1 MPAIPVP
8 EHGKDGRR
16 VFEDP
21 AVLESSTTAVCTV
34 QVQDYLLWCSQ
45 QVGSMSVEES
55 ISDVATA
62 NLQLAQHQQL
72 WAEIEA
78 REETYQQAVDMGE
91 ELQSQD
97 RRNRK
102 EVRRRVIETE
112 VAGGKACKRALVL
125 VLQVLKKLDHL
136 QAERDRLEK
145 QWSQKQSWLEG
156 VLLEQVFYRDVDNM
170 DRISSSQ
177 EVHQRSSVLQRT
189 VRPYC

>member
-1 MPAIPVP
+1 MPEIPVS
-8 EHGKDGRR
+8 EYGKDGTR
-16 VFEDP
+16 VFEDS
-21 AVLESSTTAVCTV
+21 AVLKSLTTAFCTV

-102 EVRRRVIETE
+102 EVRRTVIETE
-112 VAGGKACKRALVL
+112 VGM
-125 VLQVLKKLDHL
+125 Q
-136 QAERDRLEK
+136 Q
-145 QWSQKQSWLEG
+145 EG
-156 VLLEQVFYRDVDNM
+156 
-170 DRISSSQ
+170 
-177 EVHQRSSVLQRT
+177 
-189 VRPYC
+189 RPLNECWFWFFRC

>member
-1 MPAIPVP
+1 MF
-8 EHGKDGRR
+8 D
-16 VFEDP
+16 DP
-21 AVLESSTTAVCTV
+21 AVLKSSTTAFCTV

-45 QVGSMSVEES
+45 QVGAMSVEES

-102 EVRRRVIETE
+102 EARRRVIETE
-112 VAGGKACKRALVL
+112 AGGAAGGKAFK
-125 VLQVLKKLDHL
+125 
-136 QAERDRLEK
+136 
-145 QWSQKQSWLEG
+145 
-156 VLLEQVFYRDVDNM
+156 
-170 DRISSSQ
+170 
-177 EVHQRSSVLQRT
+177 
-189 VRPYC
+189 

>member
-1 MPAIPVP
+1 MPEVPVS
-8 EHGKDGRR
+8 EHGKEGTR
-16 VFEDP
+16 VLEEP
-21 AVLESSTTAVCTV
+21 AVLRSLTTAFYTV

-102 EVRRRVIETE
+102 EVRRTGIETE
-112 VAGGKACKRALVL
+112 GGGR
-125 VLQVLKKLDHL
+125 
-136 QAERDRLEK
+136 
-145 QWSQKQSWLEG
+145 
-156 VLLEQVFYRDVDNM
+156 
-170 DRISSSQ
+170 Q
-177 EVHQRSSVLQRT
+177 EVRLLNECWFWFFR
-189 VRPYC
+189 C

>member
-1 MPAIPVP
+1 MPEIPVS
-8 EHGKDGRR
+8 EHGKDGTP
-16 VFEDP
+16 VFEDL
-21 AVLESSTTAVCTV
+21 AVLKSLTMFCTV

-97 RRNRK
+97 RGNRK
-102 EVRRRVIETE
+102 EVRRTVIETE
-112 VAGGKACKRALVL
+112 GGGSRRVGL
-125 VLQVLKKLDHL
+125 
-136 QAERDRLEK
+136 
-145 QWSQKQSWLEG
+145 
-156 VLLEQVFYRDVDNM
+156 
-170 DRISSSQ
+170 
-177 EVHQRSSVLQRT
+177 
-189 VRPYC
+189 

>member
-1 MPAIPVP
+1 MPEIPVP
-8 EHGKDGRR
+8 EHGKDGTR
-16 VFEDP
+16 VFDDP
-21 AVLESSTTAVCTV
+21 AVQKSSSTAFCTL

-102 EVRRRVIETE
+102 EVRRTVRET
-112 VAGGKACKRALVL
+112 GGKAFK
-125 VLQVLKKLDHL
+125 
-136 QAERDRLEK
+136 
-145 QWSQKQSWLEG
+145 
-156 VLLEQVFYRDVDNM
+156 
-170 DRISSSQ
+170 
-177 EVHQRSSVLQRT
+177 
-189 VRPYC
+189 

>member
-1 MPAIPVP
+1 M
-8 EHGKDGRR
+8 
-16 VFEDP
+16 
-21 AVLESSTTAVCTV
+21 LESSTTAFCTV

-102 EVRRRVIETE
+102 EVRRRVIE
-112 VAGGKACKRALVL
+112 VAGGKACKRVLVL
-125 VLQVLKKLDHL
+125 LLQVLKKLDHL

-177 EVHQRSSVLQRT
+177 EVQQRSSVLQRT